1 MDQKNPG
8 RIILHGNE
16 ANNPEWEGV
25 IDEIEDNE
33 EEIEKLDEEVTGMQK
48 DFYGEDF
55 KTNAG
60 YV

>member
-1 MDQKNPG
+1 METKEVNKYV
-8 RIILHGNE
+8 
-16 ANNPEWEGV
+16 EGV

-33 EEIEKLDEEVTGMQK
+33 EEIEKLDEEVTGMHK

>member
-1 MDQKNPG
+1 METKEV
-8 RIILHGNE
+8 NE
-16 ANNPEWEGV
+16 YVEGV

-48 DFYGEDF
+48 DFYGENF